1 MPPIR
6 SVRLAAPLAIAAIAA
21 ILLFAA
27 GCGGK
32 SGPDAGGPAP
42 ATTTGQPAPTGT
54 GQPSRSG
61 GPAPTTT
68 KTTTSSTSDWPSPED
83 CVSYNPSTLTVH
95 YEAGIYAINSGSTEV
110 VRVHG
115 GPTDTTGQKALAVA
129 QRYKRHC
136 YIGRNNTRPE
146 QGQYVMDYWRDSSGQ
161 NPTIPGQDDDCSPY
175 NRNNLTVED
184 MGGGD
189 GWRVKDHDHVL
200 HLFDNQKDALNGK
213 LVIAKYS
220 QACTISDGSDAQI
233 NVSYWL

>member
-6 SVRLAAPLAIAAIAA
+6 PVRLAASLALAA

-27 GCGGK
+27 ACGGK
-32 SGPDAGGPAP
+32 SGPDANGPARA
-42 ATTTGQPAPTGT
+42 ATTVQPSSTGT
-54 GQPSRSG
+54 AEPPKSG

-83 CVSYNPSTLTVH
+83 CISYNPSALTVH
-95 YEAGIYAINSGSTEV
+95 YEAGTYAINNGSTQV
-110 VRVHG
+110 VLVHG
-115 GPTDTTGQKALAVA
+115 GPTDSTGDKALALA
-129 QRYKRHC
+129 KHYKRHC
-136 YIGRNNTRPE
+136 FIGRNNTRPE
-146 QGQYVMDYWRDSSGQ
+146 KGQYVMDYWRDPSGQ
-161 NPTIPGQDDDCSPY
+161 NSPIPGQDDDCSPY

-184 MGGGD
+184 MGNGD
-189 GWRVKDHDHVL
+189 GWRVKDHDHPL

-220 QACTISDGSDAQI
+220 QACLISDGADEQI